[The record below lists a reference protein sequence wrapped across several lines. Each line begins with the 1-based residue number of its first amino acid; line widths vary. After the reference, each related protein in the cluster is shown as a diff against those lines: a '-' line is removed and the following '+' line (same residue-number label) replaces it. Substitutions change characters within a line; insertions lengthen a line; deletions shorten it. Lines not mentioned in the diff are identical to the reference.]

1 MNDALHAAYVSLE
14 HRAEITFDQF
24 RDAVA
29 GWEIVPVTVGGELA
43 GAVLINGPELH
54 ACILPAFFGRWLTRA
69 VLRRTL
75 HQVLARHGYALT
87 RTTSGNDT
95 GHAFVA
101 RLGFHKIFDVDGV
114 ATYKLEANHGN

>member
-1 MNDALHAAYVSLE
+1 MNDALQAAYE
-14 HRAEITFDQF
+14 AAAPRTTATFEQF
-24 RDAVA
+24 CAAVVGWDA
-29 GWEIVPVTVGGELA
+29 VPVTVGDALA
-43 GAVLINGPELH
+43 GAVLIKGPELH

-69 VLRRTL
+69 VLRQTL

-87 RTTSGNDT
+87 RTTSGNAI

-101 RLGFHKIFDVDGV
+101 RLGFHKISDVDGV